1 MSTTDGRPE
10 GPGPSEHTEAVTEG
24 PRPESLVAVVPPA
37 HTVARPA
44 PTPGRKS
51 WRLKALLGVT
61 VLLLGFGVYEYVTL
75 PEAEPLVRENPKSTA
90 LMDRRAEEAR
100 EAGKK
105 VRRRHQWVSLT
116 SISKHAIAAVL
127 VSEDAGFYGHE
138 GLDTTEVRK
147 ALEEAWAK
155 RQLGRG
161 ASTITQQLAKNLW
174 LSTDRSLF
182 RKAKELVL
190 AHRLEEA
197 LTKKRILA
205 LYLNVVEWGN
215 GVYGIEAGAREHF
228 GVSAA
233 QLSVAQGVILAAM
246 LPAPRK
252 RSPSSGSR
260 ALWKRSHWIVDQ
272 LSSVGRIS
280 GAEATTA
287 RADIDRLLGR
297 TPAADS
303 GGEDEG
309 ADDDA

>member
-1 MSTTDGRPE
+1 MSNTEGRPE
-10 GPGPSEHTEAVTEG
+10 GPGPSEQPEAV
-24 PRPESLVAVVPPA
+24 PPSESQVAVVAPEPSG
-37 HTVARPA
+37 ARPA
-44 PTPGRKS
+44 QTPRRKS
-51 WRLKALLGVT
+51 WRRRVVLGLA

-90 LMDRRAEEAR
+90 LMDQRANEAR

-105 VRRRHQWVSLT
+105 VRRRQQWVSLT
-116 SISKHAIAAVL
+116 SISRLAVTCVL
-127 VSEDAGFYGHE
+127 VSEDAGFYLHE

-147 ALEEAWAK
+147 AMEEAWAK
-155 RQLGRG
+155 RKLGRG

-174 LSTDRSLF
+174 LSTDRSLL

-197 LTKKRILA
+197 LTKARILA

-228 GVSAA
+228 GVSASR
-233 QLSVAQGVILAAM
+233 LSVAQGAILAAM

-252 RSPSSGSR
+252 RSPKSGSR
-260 ALWKRSHWIVDQ
+260 ALWRRSHWIIDQ
-272 LSSVGRIS
+272 LDSAGRIS

-297 TPAADS
+297 TPAASS
-303 GGEDEG
+303 GGEEEDP
-309 ADDDA
+309 DDDV